1 MELENKLRETMINAA
16 VKTLEDASLPAIVKD
31 ECAGIMRN
39 YLEVQD
45 NGYFNHI
52 TPPELKAELSV
63 NVMEKIIPVLN
74 KYNVSGEDGQN
85 LHLGLYVAF
94 GGDLSAVRNE

>member
-45 NGYFNHI
+45 DGYFIHV
-52 TPPELKAELSV
+52 TPHELKVELAIG
-63 NVMEKIIPVLN
+63 VMDKMIPILS
-74 KYNVSGEDGQN
+74 KYNVPEEEGQN
-85 LHLGLYVAF
+85 LHRGLYAAF
-94 GGDLSAVRNE
+94 GGDLSAVRG

>member
-31 ECAGIMRN
+31 ECAGMMRN

-45 NGYFNHI
+45 NGYFHPMA
-52 TPPELKAELSV
+52 TPELKAELSV
-63 NVMEKIIPVLN
+63 GVMGKIIPLLT
-74 KYNVSGEDGQN
+74 KYNVPTKDGQN
-85 LHLGLYVAF
+85 LHRGLYVAF
-94 GGDLSAVRNE
+94 GGNLSDVEME